1 MKKQI
6 ISTLLVSI
14 LLFLMIPVPLSFAYP
29 DGLLNGKEMDT
40 INSSGTKVGVT
51 SNITDGDLSSFLV
64 LQPQKSDLNGVAYT
78 FEETKTITAYQ
89 LKSEKTVNDLTN
101 KLVIEF
107 KDEFGRNIKALSIP
121 SFSGYKTYLE
131 TPITGVKKVVVR
143 NDTTKGPTT
152 IYEFDVFD
160 DPQPEPTYLG
170 GLLDGKPLT
179 ISNDYGAILGTTM
192 NVTDG
197 DTNTLFSI
205 ENRST
210 STTVNQ
216 TRQTQ
221 LYYEFTEPTVITA
234 FQLKADKTQNP
245 YFNVAALA
253 IEFIDSNNE
262 TVSYIS
268 LPTYSGLK
276 VSLESPISDVK
287 KVVLK
292 TLTLEAK
299 TPVREFNVF
308 GPEIPT
314 EPENPEKP
322 EPNPEPEQP
331 KGDRAI
337 LVVTMTTGL
346 EKEFDLSMDEVNA
359 FITWYDAKDAG
370 TGPSKY
376 AIDKHNNNKGPF
388 SKRTDYVIFNNILT
402 FEVNEYTVK

>member
-1 MKKQI
+1 MKKQVV
-6 ISTLLVSI
+6 STLLVSI
-14 LLFLMIPVPLSFAYP
+14 LLFLMIPLPLSFAYP

-51 SNITDGDLSSFLV
+51 SNITDGDFSSSLV
-64 LQPQKSDLNGVAYT
+64 LQTKNSNLNGVSYT

-101 KLVIEF
+101 RLVIEF
-107 KDEFGRNIKALSIP
+107 KDESNRNIKALSIP

-131 TPITGVKKVVVR
+131 TPITGVKKVVIR
-143 NDTTKGPTT
+143 NDTTSGSTT

-221 LYYEFTEPTVITA
+221 LYYEFTEPTLITA
-234 FQLKADKTQNP
+234 FQLKADKTQHP
-245 YFNVAALA
+245 MFNVAALA

-262 TVSYIS
+262 TVSSIS

-276 VSLESPISDVK
+276 VYLESPISDVK

-292 TLTLEAK
+292 TITYEAK

-331 KGDRAI
+331 KGERAI

-359 FITWYDAKDAG
+359 FIAWYENKQAG
-370 TGPSKY
+370 TGTASY

-388 SKRTDYVIFNNILT
+388 SSRKDYVIYDKILT
-402 FEVNEYTVK
+402 FEVNEYTVN

>member
-1 MKKQI
+1 MTKQVV
-6 ISTLLVSI
+6 STLLVSI

-64 LQPQKSDLNGVAYT
+64 LQPQNSNLNGVAYT

-89 LKSEKTVNDLTN
+89 LKSEATVNDVAN
-101 KLVIEF
+101 RLVIEF
-107 KDEFGRNIKALSIP
+107 KDESSKNIKALSIP

-131 TPITGVKKVVVR
+131 TPITGVKKVVIR
-143 NDTTKGPTT
+143 NATLTGPTT

-179 ISNDYGAILGTTM
+179 ISNDYGTILGTTM

-197 DTNTLFSI
+197 QIDTFFSI
-205 ENRST
+205 ENRSK
-210 STTVNQ
+210 SNQINQ
-216 TRQTQ
+216 TRKTH
-221 LYYEFTEPTVITA
+221 LYYEFVEPTVINA
-234 FQLKADKTQNP
+234 FQLKADKTQHPN
-245 YFNVAALA
+245 FNVAALT
-253 IEFIDSNNE
+253 IDFIDSNNE
-262 TVSYIS
+262 KISSVS
-268 LPTYSGLK
+268 LPPYSGVK
-276 VSLESPISDVK
+276 FVLESPITEVK

-292 TLTLEAK
+292 TSTYEAN

-314 EPENPEKP
+314 EPEKPEKP

-359 FITWYDAKDAG
+359 FIAWYENKQAG
-370 TGPSKY
+370 TGTASY

-388 SKRTDYVIFNNILT
+388 SSRKNYVIYDKILT